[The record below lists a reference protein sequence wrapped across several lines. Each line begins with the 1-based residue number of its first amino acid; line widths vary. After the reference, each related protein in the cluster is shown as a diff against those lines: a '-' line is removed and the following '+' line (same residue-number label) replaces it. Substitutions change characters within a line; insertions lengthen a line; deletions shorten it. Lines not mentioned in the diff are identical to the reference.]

1 MLRIHLLLQ
10 WYSLS
15 DPAMEEALIEVPN
28 KRRFA
33 GIELIS
39 DRIPD
44 ETTILSFRNLL
55 KKHGLGEQTFLT
67 PSKRSWPIGA

>member
-1 MLRIHLLLQ
+1 MATTGIGVQDTLKAITKLVLLSVLIHLLLQ

-15 DPAMEEALIEVPN
+15 DPAMDDALIEVPTM
-28 KRRFA
+28 RRFA

-44 ETTILSFRNLL
+44 R
-55 KKHGLGEQTFLT
+55 
-67 PSKRSWPIGA
+67 PRS